1 MNLFQ
6 ELKHR
11 NVFRVAAAYAV
22 GSWLLAQI
30 ADLVLDSTD
39 APEWIMQ
46 VLLLMLAFG
55 FVIALI
61 ISWAYEITSDG
72 IKRERDVVRDDSIT
86 HITAKKL
93 DYITLAAVVGVAF
106 VYLWPRD
113 DVATVTTV
121 DSSATT
127 AVTAALGAQ
136 SIAVLPF
143 ANRSNRD
150 EDLFFTDGIHDDL
163 LTQLAKIGGLK
174 VVSRTSVMEYRDTTK
189 KIPEIAKELGVATIL
204 EGGVQRAGQRIR
216 INAQLIDVANDQH
229 LWAETYDREMTI
241 DNLFDIQSEITQH
254 IVAAVKGQI
263 SSADQSTIAKAPTES
278 IAAYDAYL
286 KARQTLSSS
295 GYNVEKYQVAQ
306 PLLERALELDPD
318 FGLAWLLLAEVHS
331 YAAWMGYG
339 DFPTRQVAAHAAI
352 DHAAA
357 ILGSDAPEL
366 LAAQGNYLYRF
377 ERDYAGAFEA
387 QSQAAAAMP
396 GDVALLGALGA
407 TQRRLGLFDESIASF
422 LLAYQLDPASP
433 DAAGLAAGTM
443 LINREYDR
451 AQAFLLEVRQRHP
464 LDTGL
469 AAIDSM
475 LPLVMSGDT
484 KTARE
489 RLDRVRP
496 NAGLDY
502 VEATI
507 ELPWFERDF
516 VAAIEVWDIPE
527 VRTLTDVD
535 GWGGWS
541 ELYRALAW
549 RELGDDKRA
558 SALLEEVASRAI
570 DRSMAPTNLGGELA
584 GRSWALALLGD
595 FEGAIAAAE
604 EVVRLQPYETDKLEG
619 SYPLENLC
627 FVLALVG
634 RRDEALAMLPML
646 LEVPNGFYKWWLYL
660 DPRWDFMRDDERFN
674 ELIRPDNLEQS
685 IHAPKKKP
693 MGPVH

>member
-61 ISWAYEITSDG
+61 ISWAYEITPDG
-72 IKRERDVVRDDSIT
+72 VKRESDVVRDDSIT

-113 DVATVTTV
+113 DAAIFTTV
-121 DSSATT
+121 DSSAATT
-127 AVTAALGAQ
+127 VRAALGAQ

-143 ANRSNRD
+143 ANRSNQE

-163 LTQLAKIGGLK
+163 LTQLAKIGDLK

-189 KIPEIAKELGVATIL
+189 KIPEIARELGVATIL

-216 INAQLIDVANDQH
+216 INAQLIDIATDEH

-263 SSADQSTIAKAPTES
+263 SPAERQAIASAPTVN
-278 IAAYDAYL
+278 IAAYEAYL
-286 KARQTLSSS
+286 KGRQLLRAS
-295 GYNVEKYQVAQ
+295 GYNMEKFQAAQ
-306 PLLERALELDPD
+306 PYLEQALELDPN

-331 YAAWMGYG
+331 YAAWMGYD
-339 DFPTRQVAAHAAI
+339 DFSTRQVAAHAAI
-352 DHAAA
+352 DRAAA
-357 ILGSDAPEL
+357 ILGPDAAEL

-377 ERDYAGAFEA
+377 ERDYAGALEA
-387 QSQAAAAMP
+387 QTKAAIAMP
-396 GDVALLGALGA
+396 GDVELLGALGA
-407 TQRRLGLFDESIASF
+407 TQRRLGLFDESIAS
-422 LLAYQLDPASP
+422 LLLSYELDPASP
-433 DAAGLAAGTM
+433 DVAGLAAGTM
-443 LINREYDR
+443 EINREYDR
-451 AQAFLLEVRQRHP
+451 LQTFLLEVRQRHP
-464 LDTGL
+464 FDTDL

-475 LPLVMSGDT
+475 LPLWLAGDT
-484 KTARE
+484 DTARQ
-489 RLDRVRP
+489 RMDRVRP
-496 NAGLDY
+496 NAGNEY
-502 VEATI
+502 VLAIT

-516 VAAIEVWDIPE
+516 EAAIDVWDLPE
-527 VRTLTDVD
+527 VRAYTSVD

-541 ELYRALAW
+541 EVYRAMAW

-558 SALLEEVASRAI
+558 NALLEKVVSRDI
-570 DRSMAPTNLGGELA
+570 DRSMAPTNMLSELT
-584 GRSWALALLGD
+584 GRAWALALLGR
-595 FEGAIAAAE
+595 FEGAIADSE
-604 EVVRLQPYETDKLEG
+604 EAVRLQPYESDKLEG
-619 SYPLENLC
+619 SYPLQSLC
-627 FVLALVG
+627 FVLALAG
-634 RRDEALAMLPML
+634 KRDEALAMLPML
-646 LEVPNGFYKWWLYL
+646 LEAPNGFKKWWLYL

-674 ELIRPDNLEQS
+674 ALIRPDNLDQS